1 MGTNALVTPNTGM
14 NTKLCSLKYTPNTE
28 TAVSVK
34 AMRILFMPESH
45 HAADALHDDGG
56 QAHLIDA
63 LDGVPVRPEAA
74 EVETHLMVFHMVDA
88 DAYGHA
94 AELADDRGPGRA
106 LPPPWPA
113 GPASRK

>member
-1 MGTNALVTPNTGM
+1 MQDLPLEQGQSLALLYLYNLYYEMGFYDMQVAYKPV
-14 NTKLCSLKYTPNTE
+14 SYTH
-28 TAVSVK
+28 
-34 AMRILFMPESH
+34 LH

-88 DAYGHA
+88 LSLIHI
-94 AELADDRGPGRA
+94 
-106 LPPPWPA
+106 
-113 GPASRK
+113 